1 MDLRQFIYNK
11 IKKYGKISRSELSK
25 KYKLRQASVTEV
37 SRDMIRDG
45 LIIEGDVAASTGGRK
60 PVFLELNQEAFYVVA
75 VEVGKSFMTATV
87 FTAEMKSVFSA
98 KSEISVN
105 VNSEGFTKQLITL
118 INDVMYD
125 SDIPRQKF
133 SAIGIGMSGTVD
145 IENGV
150 FEGMPN
156 LRNVK
161 DVALK
166 REIERSFGLIVVLEH
181 DVAAI
186 LAAECAFRNI
196 TLTENTGVIYIDEGI
211 GSAFN
216 LNGTIYRGSYNGAGE
231 FGHISINH
239 KGRPCYCG
247 RNGCLEQY
255 ASTINLTKDA
265 QVDSFEAVIKEYRDG
280 NAETIKIFN
289 ESAEVILSIID
300 NVCSLLDL
308 KKLIICG
315 EFVKA
320 GDIFREFAEKQEFK
334 YRFSFDHNYSEANST
349 TEIIFSKD
357 AERSSIYGPGV
368 LAARETFEELG
379 IVRYV

>member
-60 PVFLELNQEAFYVVA
+60 PVFLELNEEAFYVVA

-87 FTAEMKSVFSA
+87 FTAEMNPVFSA
-98 KSEISVN
+98 KNEISVN
-105 VNSEGFTKQLITL
+105 INSEGFTKQLITL

-161 DVALK
+161 DVSLK
-166 REIERSFGLIVVLEH
+166 REIERSFGLIVILEH

-196 TLTENTGVIYIDEGI
+196 ALTENTGVIYIDEGI

-216 LNGTIYRGSYNGAGE
+216 LNGMIYRGSYNGAGE
-231 FGHISINH
+231 FGHVSINP

-255 ASTINLTKDA
+255 ASTINLMKDA
-265 QVDSFEAVIKEYRDG
+265 QVDSFDAVVKEYRSGDA
-280 NAETIKIFN
+280 NTIKIFN
-289 ESAEVILSIID
+289 DSAEVILGIID

-334 YRFSFDHNYSEANST
+334 YRFSFDHNYSEANSL

-368 LAARETFEELG
+368 LAARETFNKLG
-379 IVRYV
+379 IIRYV